1 MAGGRNI
8 IPRLLPPPSSPPPP
22 ERRQTMLFSATTT
35 KKVKDLET
43 LALKSDPVY
52 VGVDDLE
59 EKATV
64 AGLEQGYVELGG

>member
-1 MAGGRNI
+1 
-8 IPRLLPPPSSPPPP
+8 
-22 ERRQTMLFSATTT
+22 MLFSATTT

-64 AGLEQGYVELGG
+64 SGLEQGWVFLVLARTGDFGRGDDRRS